1 MGFGITGILKMPKD
15 KVTMAKEGDK
25 EAFSELIEEEK
36 LSLYRVAKGIL
47 KEDEKCFDVISNTI
61 VKAYINIKKLRKTEY
76 FKTWLI
82 KILIN
87 ECRDMLKEDKKIV
100 YTDKAIEKEYR
111 DLYEDFDLMNG
122 INSLEEEFR
131 EVIILYYFEDLK
143 GEEIAKILNIKE
155 STVRTRLY
163 RAKNKLYEILK

>member
-1 MGFGITGILKMPKD
+1 MGIVIQGILKIPKD
-15 KVTMAKEGDK
+15 RVTRAKEGDK
-25 EAFSELIEEEK
+25 EAFSEIIEEEK

-47 KEDEKCFDVISNTI
+47 KDEDKCFDAISNTI

-87 ECRDMLKEDKKIV
+87 ECRDILKEDKKIV
-100 YTDKAIEKEYR
+100 YTDKAIEKEYK
-111 DLYEDFDLMNG
+111 DSYEDFDLING

-143 GEEIAKILNIKE
+143 GEEIAKVLNIKE
-155 STVRTRLY
+155 NTVRTRLH